1 MDEFDLTGMTWY
13 GALVAVIMLM
23 ITWVTRRKR
32 RFDTQGLTRST
43 IINLINETVFSER
56 DRAVIL
62 RRLADGIRM
71 EQLAEEFDMSVPQI
85 KRIVYK
91 AEDALAR
98 RTGQK

>member
-1 MDEFDLTGMTWY
+1 MDEFDLAGMTWY
-13 GALVAVIMLM
+13 GALVAVIMIM
-23 ITWVTRRKR
+23 IAWVAKRKR

-43 IINLINETVFSER
+43 IVNMINETVLSAR
-56 DRAVIL
+56 DRAVAV

-98 RTGQK
+98 RSGHK